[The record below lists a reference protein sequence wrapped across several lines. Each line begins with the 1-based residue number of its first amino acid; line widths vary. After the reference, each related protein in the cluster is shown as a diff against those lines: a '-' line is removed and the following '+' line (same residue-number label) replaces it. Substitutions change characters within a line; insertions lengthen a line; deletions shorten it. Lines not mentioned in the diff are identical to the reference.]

1 MAAIIWVYIA
11 RTVRGG
17 SENRLDCA
25 DYLRG
30 NSFVGECDHQALEP
44 LYQKQF
50 KGAIYEHNKAEGY
63 VDPYDCCHELNDL
76 EPNRIIRGF

>member
-50 KGAIYEHNKAEGY
+50 KGAIYEHKKAEDMQ
-63 VDPYDCCHELNDL
+63 VPDALSRC
-76 EPNRIIRGF
+76 